1 MRGEHCHDAD
11 RRLPCEA
18 FCDTG
23 EIFLIMF
30 YRVLWYTNQDLWE
43 YQAKTHSLTKSTRR
57 SVKTTHGSARRYTSQ
72 SANHRVR
79 KLARMGLLSSFA
91 VFSVAP
97 RGQSWKKQMSVPPL
111 PRRQQLA
118 RTAHKDF
125 GIH

>member
-1 MRGEHCHDAD
+1 MSTGYPFLVKTYAIAVPTIPDPTMATLLLLICRLASQPTRGDHCHDAD

-43 YQAKTHSLTKSTRR
+43 YQARTHSLTKSTRR

-79 KLARMGLLSSFA
+79 KLARMG
-91 VFSVAP
+91 
-97 RGQSWKKQMSVPPL
+97 
-111 PRRQQLA
+111 
-118 RTAHKDF
+118 
-125 GIH
+125 